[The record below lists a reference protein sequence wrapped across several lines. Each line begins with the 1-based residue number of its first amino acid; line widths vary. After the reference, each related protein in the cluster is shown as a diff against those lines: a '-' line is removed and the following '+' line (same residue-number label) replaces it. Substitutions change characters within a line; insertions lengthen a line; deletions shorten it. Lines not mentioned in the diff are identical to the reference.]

1 MNRFVGE
8 RRALAS
14 AVLVFYAGV
23 YGLMA
28 LSGALPPEWTN
39 AFTAMGGV
47 YGLAFFSLCAGYF
60 WARWFALGVALSG
73 VITGVVS
80 LWQIGPEPV
89 LLFVGGTHLAAT
101 LLLWGQAMAA
111 PFDGQT
117 AWRQRFHIDEHA
129 AQRLGKAIIRA
140 GVSLPYI
147 LLYALAPK
155 PDAAQ
160 LAVLAL
166 TGIGMIGLLR
176 LRPPCSRSAG
186 STGLLAAAAFGAA
199 SSDRRLVRRL
209 RRRRGGRRGR
219 ARCRHAAMAGGVR
232 APPPR
237 LIASPRERPRRI
249 DGAAWAAIRSRS
261 S

>member
-1 MNRFVGE
+1 MKSFVGE

-14 AVLVFYAGV
+14 IVLVFYAMV

-28 LSGALPPEWTN
+28 LSGMLPPEWTK
-39 AFTAMGGV
+39 AMGAMGGV
-47 YGLAFFSLCAGYF
+47 YGLAFFSLVAGYF

-80 LWQIGPEPV
+80 LWQVGPEPV
-89 LLFVGGTHLAAT
+89 LLFVGGSHLLAT
-101 LLLWGQAMAA
+101 VMLWGQAMAG

-166 TGIGMIGLLR
+166 TGVGMFGLLR
-176 LRPPCSRSAG
+176 LRTWGVLALAG
-186 STGLLAAAAFGAA
+186 ATGLLATAAFGAHSATGAHNLDAA
-199 SSDRRLVRRL
+199 SAAAVGAIALGAATAPWLAAFTRRLVR
-209 RRRRGGRRGR
+209 
-219 ARCRHAAMAGGVR
+219 A
-232 APPPR
+232 
-237 LIASPRERPRRI
+237 
-249 DGAAWAAIRSRS
+249 
-261 S
+261 

>member
-176 LRPPCSRSAG
+176 LRTWGVLALAG
-186 STGLLAAAAFGAA
+186 STGLLAAAAFGAHHPTGA
-199 SSDRRLVRRL
+199 SYVDSAGAAAAGAVALGAATLPWLVAFARRL
-209 RRRRGGRRGR
+209 R
-219 ARCRHAAMAGGVR
+219 A
-232 APPPR
+232 
-237 LIASPRERPRRI
+237 
-249 DGAAWAAIRSRS
+249 
-261 S
+261 